1 MAGAMRLSGR
11 CYPEASA
18 KAPWS
23 LSHLTSF
30 PAGPER
36 TTPRSAPCS
45 APAPGRSRS
54 LSSRLVSRQQGVQLP
69 CVPATFVLSGCPIPS
84 SRQSSSPDR
93 NSKARLFSCR
103 CLCSVSLANP
113 WRFTEKSPSKKI
125 NKKNVNA
132 VVSGCS
138 NNSATP
144 THRVTVTGRQGEIF
158 PEAPVPV
165 AVSTFNSRIDRCRSG
180 GDHILVVWSVVWW
193 PDTT

>member
-84 SRQSSSPDR
+84 YRESSS
-93 NSKARLFSCR
+93 
-103 CLCSVSLANP
+103 
-113 WRFTEKSPSKKI
+113 
-125 NKKNVNA
+125 
-132 VVSGCS
+132 
-138 NNSATP
+138 
-144 THRVTVTGRQGEIF
+144 
-158 PEAPVPV
+158 APLPV
-165 AVSTFNSRIDRCRSG
+165 AVAALTTNQIGTRRHGSSRACVCVQS
-180 GDHILVVWSVVWW
+180 HLQILGVSLKNLRRKK
-193 PDTT
+193 

>member
-69 CVPATFVLSGCPIPS
+69 CVPRLLLSCQVAPFLRFE
-84 SRQSSSPDR
+84 SR
-93 NSKARLFSCR
+93 AL
-103 CLCSVSLANP
+103 
-113 WRFTEKSPSKKI
+113 
-125 NKKNVNA
+125 
-132 VVSGCS
+132 
-138 NNSATP
+138 
-144 THRVTVTGRQGEIF
+144 
-158 PEAPVPV
+158 PV
-165 AVSTFNSRIDRCRSG
+165 AVALQ
-180 GDHILVVWSVVWW
+180 H
-193 PDTT
+193 